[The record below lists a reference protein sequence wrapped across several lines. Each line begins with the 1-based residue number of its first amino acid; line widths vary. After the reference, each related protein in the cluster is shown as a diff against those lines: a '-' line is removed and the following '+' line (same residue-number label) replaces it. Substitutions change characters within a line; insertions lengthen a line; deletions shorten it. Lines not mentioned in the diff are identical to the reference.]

1 MEQRDNGNAFSY
13 TYSVN
18 DRTEVEKIREKYV
31 KEEAKEENKLERLRK
46 LDMGVTKKAQV
57 SALTVGIIGTL
68 FLGMGM
74 SLIMT
79 ELSEMLGYE
88 MSLITGI
95 IIGVIGGAMMCVAY
109 PLYSR
114 IIERERK
121 KIAPEIIKL
130 TDELMK

>member
-95 IIGVIGGAMMCVAY
+95 IIGVIGGAMMCAAY